1 MSAHDMIRAKIL
13 SGETL
18 EHAIARWKFFKKK
31 IVFTNGV
38 FDILHL
44 GHVEYLSKAADLGD
58 ILIVGV
64 NSDSSTKRLNKGSN
78 RPLNN
83 QEQRTMVLASLS
95 FVNAVIIFDEDTP
108 RDLISKVQPD
118 VLVKGGDYK
127 PEDVAGAD
135 IVTAKGGDVRII
147 ELTPGYS
154 TTELEKKIRTGNNPN

>member
-1 MSAHDMIRAKIL
+1 MSAHETISAKIL

-18 EHAIARWKFFKKK
+18 EHTIARWKFFRKK

-44 GHVEYLSKAADLGD
+44 GHIEYLSKAADLGD
-58 ILIVGV
+58 ILIIGL
-64 NSDSSTKRLNKGSN
+64 NSDNSVKQLNKGSN

-83 QEQRTMVLASLS
+83 QEQRAMLLASLS
-95 FVNAVIIFDEDTP
+95 FVTAVVIFDQETP
-108 RDLISKVQPD
+108 RELISKVQPD
-118 VLVKGGDYK
+118 VLVKGGDYR

-135 IVTAKGGDVRII
+135 IVKAKGGDVKVI

-154 TTELEKKIRTGNNPN
+154 TTELEKKIRKGNSPN

>member
-1 MSAHDMIRAKIL
+1 MSTHESIAAKIL
-13 SGETL
+13 SGENL

-58 ILIVGV
+58 ILIVGL
-64 NSDSSTKRLNKGSN
+64 NSDSSVKQLNKGSN

-83 QEQRTMVLASLS
+83 QEQRAMLLAALS
-95 FVNAVIIFDEDTP
+95 FVNAVAIFEEDTP
-108 RDLISKVQPD
+108 LNLISRVQPD

-127 PEDVAGAD
+127 PDEVAGAD
-135 IVTAKGGDVRII
+135 IVRAKGGEVRII

-154 TTELEKKIRTGNNPN
+154 TTEIEKRIRQAK